1 MQIIKALSLAVLL
14 GISLI
19 RGFSQGIPV
28 IDASAVTQA
37 LQQVAIATQQ
47 LEQARAELTRLGDPG
62 LVRTQGAESLMQSI
76 KQLGVAKTLDEIA
89 SKSTG
94 SGGVNFTGS
103 GLYRAPS
110 QRFTTADGETQKRD
124 IDSYRKYD
132 AIAQAS
138 KSFED
143 VLRDTEERRQSV
155 RKQIQRTLD
164 ELQSAT
170 TMADVQKLQ
179 GVLTAQNAELAT
191 IDRERDAAFGRV
203 MVQNINNQN
212 DAARQS
218 QARLEESR
226 ASLRKAT
233 EKVGHVLTPDT
244 SPAHFPDPT
253 GH

>member
-1 MQIIKALSLAVLL
+1 MKML
-14 GISLI
+14 GLVVIVGASVA
-19 RGFSQGIPV
+19 RGFAQGIPV

-47 LEQARAELTRLGDPG
+47 LEQARAELNRLGDPG
-62 LVRTQGAESLMQSI
+62 LVKTEGAESLIQSI
-76 KQLGVAKTLDEIA
+76 KQFGVAKTLEEIA

-94 SGGVNFTGS
+94 TGGVNFTGS

-110 QRFTTADGETQKRD
+110 QRFTTADGETHKRD
-124 IDSYRKYD
+124 VDSYRKYD

-138 KSFED
+138 RSFED

-155 RKQIQRTLD
+155 RKQLQRTLED
-164 ELQSAT
+164 LKSAT
-170 TMADVQKLQ
+170 TIADVQKLQ

-191 IDRERDAAFGRV
+191 IDRERDAALGRV
-203 MVQNINNQN
+203 VVQNINNQN

-218 QARLEESR
+218 QARREESG
-226 ASLRKAT
+226 AAFRKAT
-233 EKVGHVLTPDT
+233 ERFGYMLTPDT
-244 SPAHFPDPT
+244 SPAQFPNPT